1 MKNASREKKISI
13 QIEDNNEYAV
23 VMSISDTGC
32 GILESEAEKIFM
44 PGITSKPKGIG
55 MGLVIVTEIVKEH
68 NGEIGVRIPGD
79 LEGAT
84 FILELKKEV

>member
-1 MKNASREKKISI
+1 
-13 QIEDNNEYAV
+13 
-23 VMSISDTGC
+23 
-32 GILESEAEKIFM
+32 M

-55 MGLVIVTEIVKEH
+55 MGLVIATEIVKQYD
-68 NGEIGVRIPGD
+68 GEIAVRIPGD